1 MVSRSASRVIAIL
14 AILLFITFF
23 AISIRDWPDS
33 TMMADT
39 GVIHIVHFQFKAG
52 TTESE
57 KKEVCYI
64 FAQIRGRDLGTYGA
78 ELVLTLHAHAAQV
91 AREMLALKD
100 RCLNPATGKPYIKS
114 FSGGKDNSP
123 EGMSVSS
130 CRRKTLCSARP
141 YHG

>member
-39 GVIHIVHFQFKAG
+39 GVIHLVHFQFKAG

-64 FAQIRGRDLGTYGA
+64 FAQIRGRDLRRRAGA
-78 ELVLTLHAHAAQV
+78 DV
-91 AREMLALKD
+91 ACAR
-100 RCLNPATGKPYIKS
+100 RTGRTR
-114 FSGGKDNSP
+114 DACP
-123 EGMSVSS
+123 EGPVPQPGH
-130 CRRKTLCSARP
+130 RQALYQIVLRWQGQLARG
-141 YHG
+141 YEREFLS